1 MVLVTLESAV
11 YKAFSRFINEK
22 SSAGLV
28 IDECYLVLDSVDGWR
43 PRVLQLSEMAENG
56 CQMVYLTA

>member
-28 IDECYLVLDSVDGWR
+28 IGVLFGARLCGWVEGPGCYS
-43 PRVLQLSEMAENG
+43 
-56 CQMVYLTA
+56 